1 MTENKP
7 RVMYVEDDAD
17 IREVAEFA
25 LEGEGFDLLFCA
37 GGQEALDQVLAFSPD
52 LILLD
57 VMMPGMDGPS
67 TLQELRKLPGLATA
81 VVAFLT
87 AKVQPLEVEGFLALG
102 ALEVIAKPFDP
113 MALPG
118 QIRELLARGNRR

>member
-1 MTENKP
+1 MIEHKP
-7 RVMYVEDDAD
+7 KIMYVEDEED

-25 LEGEGFDLLFCA
+25 LEDEGFELLFCA
-37 GGQEALDQVLAFSPD
+37 GGQEALDQVLAFAPD

-67 TLQELRKLPGLATA
+67 TLQELRELPGIATTA
-81 VVAFLT
+81 VAFLT
-87 AKVQPLEVEGFLALG
+87 AKVQPVEVEGFLALG

-118 QIRELLARGNRR
+118 QIRELLTRGNV

>member
-1 MTENKP
+1 MNVNKP
-7 RVMYVEDDAD
+7 RVMYVEDEVD

-25 LEGEGFDLLFCA
+25 LEDEGFDLLFCA

-57 VMMPGMDGPS
+57 VMMPGMDGIT
-67 TLQELRKLPGLATA
+67 TLKRLRALPGLATTA
-81 VVAFLT
+81 VVFLT
-87 AKVQPLEVEGFLALG
+87 AKVQPAEVAGFLDLG

-113 MALPG
+113 MALPE
-118 QIRELLARGNRR
+118 QIRELLARDNA

>member
-1 MTENKP
+1 MTEQQP
-7 RVMYVEDDAD
+7 RIMYVEDEED

-25 LEGEGFDLLFCA
+25 LEDEGFDLLFCA
-37 GGQEALDQVLAFSPD
+37 GGQEALDQVLAFAPD

-67 TLQELRKLPGLATA
+67 TLQELRKLPELATTA
-81 VVAFLT
+81 IAFLT
-87 AKVQPLEVEGFLALG
+87 AKVQPAEVASFLALG
-102 ALEVIAKPFDP
+102 ALEVVAKPFDP

-118 QIRELLARGNRR
+118 QIRELLARGNV

>member
-1 MTENKP
+1 MSGNKP
-7 RVMYVEDDAD
+7 RIMYVEDEAD

-25 LEGEGFDLLFCA
+25 LEDEGFELLFCA
-37 GGQEALDQVLAFSPD
+37 SGQEALDQVLAFSPD

-57 VMMPGMDGPS
+57 VMMPGMDGSS
-67 TLQELRKLPGLATA
+67 TLQQLRELPGMATTA
-81 VVAFLT
+81 VVFLT
-87 AKVQPLEVEGFLALG
+87 AKVQPLEVEGFRALG

-118 QIRELLARGNRR
+118 QIRELLARGNC

>member
-1 MTENKP
+1 
-7 RVMYVEDDAD
+7 MYVEDEAD

-25 LEGEGFDLLFCA
+25 LEDEGFELLFCA
-37 GGQEALDQVLAFSPD
+37 GGQEALAQVAEFAPD

-67 TLQELRKLPGLATA
+67 TLQQLRELPGLATTA
-81 VVAFLT
+81 VAFLT
-87 AKVQPLEVEGFLALG
+87 AKVQPAEVAGFLALG

-113 MALPG
+113 MALPE
-118 QIRELLARGNRR
+118 QVRELLARDNA

>member
-1 MTENKP
+1 MSGNQP
-7 RVMYVEDDAD
+7 RVMYVEDEAD

-25 LEGEGFDLLFCA
+25 LEDEGFELLFCA
-37 GGQEALDQVLAFSPD
+37 GGQEALDQVLAFAPD

-57 VMMPGMDGPS
+57 VMMPGLDGPS
-67 TLQELRKLPGLATA
+67 TLQQLRKLPGLANTA
-81 VVAFLT
+81 VAFLT
-87 AKVQPLEVEGFLALG
+87 AKVQPAEVAGFLSLG

-118 QIRELLARGNRR
+118 QIRELLARGNS